1 MAVGYL
7 RKFIVIIYIS
17 SILVGLGTNETCR
30 SPQYLEIGKSGIILC
45 HFPDGFSSVHWYNT
59 LNIIDDD
66 PTLNYEG
73 GSIKSGSG
81 YDSGE
86 FDIQF
91 DGSLLINNVTLNH
104 ETIFTVTKFTDNEDS
119 PRIYAVDVHTFVKP
133 QTPCPVI
140 DQCSCGSEICYVQWT
155 LEREFI
161 CEVMQARPGIPLTWM
176 RWTQEGHRNV
186 SFRTSVEKSTLTQTT
201 SVTVTSEFDH
211 SQLIT
216 LVCKAEDALHLLEKN
231 ESIILIHRKD
241 EEILDEVVFVSF
253 EQYSKLTLNCS
264 YTDVR
269 VLVWEKKHIDGSLET
284 LAVIHGLNNFSKIF
298 DDSLSLNE
306 EGALV
311 VSKVDIHHE
320 GTYRCTFID
329 DNKEAV
335 KSYKVAV
342 YVNPVPPYPIID
354 GCDHVQYCVLTS
366 GIKGSLTCSVK
377 GIRPQ
382 IQLQWRAFRDEEKE
396 LISFS
401 NQRSTAKINGDTSD
415 IELTTDYETSPG
427 RDKRITVECYAVGEN
442 VELFQLSTKVELL
455 LPFDSNTTQE
465 TPLKDTSLSPAVYGP
480 IVAGGVLSI
489 IVIIPVLI
497 ILCKKSGTTPKP
509 MNDEELKML
518 QNHSETEQTQKKRQF
533 IWELQQSYE
542 LLYSSVQPVPYQK
555 ENSYNV
561 NDLFVEGGIECLRS
575 NPLSKKEERKWQ
587 HVKSYHEILNGQR
600 SKSNRCIIEAEPG
613 TGKTTLV
620 LQMTYEWCV
629 CNSGSLIGNV
639 EILIFIKLIQLKGV
653 SSFYEAIKRFI
664 LPRDSHFEAN
674 DIKDILDGVA
684 SVLIILD
691 GFDEYPDHNN
701 SRSDFSAIL
710 QKQMFPQFQVILT
723 TRTGCLPK
731 HFAPRT
737 KRIRLT
743 GFNAEAQDQ
752 YLKKA
757 VTMED
762 ENAAKTVK
770 EFLLDNPVLAD
781 LCQFPLFFVL
791 YAHLSQ
797 ENQSLKECTSV
808 TTFFRYVVSCFHRHY
823 TRKLPDNPADHDTS
837 FEKDHDELNK
847 IAFESLCRDKRR
859 TEWRREELENR
870 LGEDFV
876 EYYLLVGIL
885 RETELTETVDLPGTA
900 AADHIQ
906 TIHNIRFYHSL
917 FCEWYAA
924 NNLTDVIK
932 SGNGH
937 SDNDDD
943 TLAEEKFEFLEDL
956 DLSNFHYVYRFA
968 CGLDPQVA
976 KQLIEYIKATDGGDK
991 YATLCILERN
1001 GSVEHIKDMIQN
1013 LCSRTVHIAHEDSRL
1028 IQRSIQQLLDIVY
1041 AMKPQIKV
1049 TKLLLHESFRGIDVD
1064 KCEIIVTSGLKLSC
1078 QNTIETLWIEESE
1091 NDLGENE
1098 FKDLLKYSLQ
1108 CPSLKNVS
1116 LSASVVPS
1124 ALGDEALLKQLI
1136 QKKVTVNWYPSV
1148 VWYFLNLQEDCWQVS
1163 NGISQ
1168 ITDDEYLKEV
1178 TRIREIKK
1186 NPAISEVNISNS

>member
-1 MAVGYL
+1 MLSGVAIHQFIEEGTMAVGYL

-119 PRIYAVDVHTFVKP
+119 PRIYAVDVHTFVNHKHLP
-133 QTPCPVI
+133 SNRSVFLW
-140 DQCSCGSEICYVQWT
+140 SEICYVQWT

-311 VSKVDIHHE
+311 VSKVDIPSR
-320 GTYRCTFID
+320 GDLQMYFYRRQQRGGEVIQSCCIR
-329 DNKEAV
+329 
-335 KSYKVAV
+335 
-342 YVNPVPPYPIID
+342 
-354 GCDHVQYCVLTS
+354 
-366 GIKGSLTCSVK
+366 LTCSVK

-442 VELFQLSTKVELL
+442 VELFQLPTKVELL

-497 ILCKKSGTTPKP
+497 ILCKK
-509 MNDEELKML
+509 
-518 QNHSETEQTQKKRQF
+518 QTQKKRQF

-613 TGKTTLV
+613 T
-620 LQMTYEWCV
+620 
-629 CNSGSLIGNV
+629 
-639 EILIFIKLIQLKGV
+639 V
-653 SSFYEAIKRFI
+653 SSYSYHSNW
-664 LPRDSHFEAN
+664 LPSKAF
-674 DIKDILDGVA
+674 
-684 SVLIILD
+684 
-691 GFDEYPDHNN
+691 
-701 SRSDFSAIL
+701 
-710 QKQMFPQFQVILT
+710 
-723 TRTGCLPK
+723 RTSYKAHPIDWVQRG
-731 HFAPRT
+731 
-737 KRIRLT
+737 
-743 GFNAEAQDQ
+743 GQDQ

-1001 GSVEHIKDMIQN
+1001 GSVEHIKGLIQN

-1064 KCEIIVTSGLKLSC
+1064 QFEIIVTSGLKLSC

-1091 NDLGENE
+1091 NDVGENE

-1116 LSASVVPS
+1116 LSASVLPR
-1124 ALGDEALLKQLI
+1124 ALGDEL
-1136 QKKVTVNWYPSV
+1136 Y
-1148 VWYFLNLQEDCWQVS
+1148 
-1163 NGISQ
+1163 
-1168 ITDDEYLKEV
+1168 
-1178 TRIREIKK
+1178 
-1186 NPAISEVNISNS
+1186 